1 MTQEPES
8 TNIDLD
14 TATGEDERTVW
25 SSPLFWGL
33 LVGAIA
39 SFVAAIWRRLGIS
52 GQRTLP
58 RLEEPEA
65 PVLLPERPAPA
76 IAAGG
81 ADPASAEPSPG
92 VIDPG
97 SRAAAGQGAVPEALR
112 PIAPRSVASP
122 PRPSSDAGLTK
133 QSPLPSSQS
142 RRWREPTKYVV
153 GVGLFCA
160 LVFVLYISRSVIP
173 TIILG
178 ALLALVVHPIIGL
191 LQRRLKL
198 SKGLSIA
205 ITYLLIIAL
214 LVLIPLVV
222 VPSLINAIND
232 LINVDFQ
239 SLAQNIA
246 QVLEEQAARVARIP
260 VLSSVLVPFLDSL
273 AAALQGIGSVE
284 MPETVSYQMT
294 MGGIVDRLAQTLG
307 TLSKV
312 LGPIVSAVIS
322 LVFMLLVSFHL
333 SLSGNRIFEAYPRL
347 LPPAYAPEI
356 TALVERIGGVWTSFL
371 RGQLALMVI
380 VGVMVWL
387 GNVLLGN
394 RAPLLLGIISGTLEI
409 IPNLGPALALIPGVG
424 LALLFGSSHFTLPP
438 LTFALIVL
446 GFYLLVQVTE
456 NQLIV
461 PYVLGGALDVPPLVV
476 ILGVMVGGTV
486 AGILGV
492 LLATPI
498 IATGR
503 EVFSYL
509 YNKIL
514 EPPEVETPPEEK
526 PSLLDL
532 LRGRVRGLKLPFGLR
547 AGQPRAPKQEEE

>member
-1 MTQEPES
+1 MTEELES
-8 TNIDLD
+8 ANSKLERS
-14 TATGEDERTVW
+14 TAEDERIIW

-33 LVGAIA
+33 LFGAIV
-39 SFVAAIWRRLGIS
+39 SFVAAIRRRLSIS
-52 GQRTLP
+52 QQGTSP
-58 RLEEPEA
+58 WLEEPEVYV
-65 PVLLPERPAPA
+65 PLPERPAPA
-76 IAAGG
+76 IAKGN
-81 ADPASAEPSPG
+81 ADSAPAEPSPG
-92 VIDPG
+92 AMGPDP
-97 SRAAAGQGAVPEALR
+97 QTTAVSGPALDARR
-112 PIAPRSVASP
+112 PSP
-122 PRPSSDAGLTK
+122 PRPASTPAPSTLDGGLTK
-133 QSPLPSSQS
+133 QGPLPSSQS

-153 GVGLFCA
+153 GVGLFFA
-160 LVFVLYISRSVIP
+160 LLFVLYISRSVIP
-173 TIILG
+173 IIVLG
-178 ALLALVVHPIIGL
+178 ALLALVVHPVIGF
-191 LQRRLKL
+191 LQRRIKL

-222 VPSLINAIND
+222 VPNVISAIND
-232 LINVDFQ
+232 LINIDFQ
-239 SLAQNIA
+239 NLAQNIA
-246 QVLEEQAARVARIP
+246 QALQDQAARVAQIP
-260 VLSSVLVPFLDSL
+260 VLNAVLAPFLDSL
-273 AAALQGIGSVE
+273 AAAFQGISSVE
-284 MPETVSYQMT
+284 RPEAVSYHLS
-294 MGGIVDRLAQTLG
+294 MGGIIERLAQTLG
-307 TLSKV
+307 TLATV

-333 SLSGNRIFEAYPRL
+333 SLSGNRILEGYPRL

-356 TALVERIGGVWTSFL
+356 TALLERIGGVWTSFL

-387 GNVLLGN
+387 GNALLGN
-394 RAPLLLGIISGTLEI
+394 QAPLLLGIISGTLEL

-424 LALLFGSSHFTLPP
+424 LALLFGSSHFALPP

-446 GFYLLVQVTE
+446 AFYLLVQVTE

-509 YNKIL
+509 YDKIL
-514 EPPEVETPPEEK
+514 EPPEVEEPPEER
-526 PSLLDL
+526 PSFLDS
-532 LRGRVRGLKLPFGLR
+532 LRGRVRGLRLPFGLR
-547 AGQPRAPKQEEE
+547 AGQSRVPEEETE

>member
-1 MTQEPES
+1 MTEKPE
-8 TNIDLD
+8 NLNAELD
-14 TATGEDERTVW
+14 RAGGEGERTIW
-25 SSPLFWGL
+25 SLPLFWGL
-33 LVGAIA
+33 LFGAIV
-39 SFVAAIWRRLGIS
+39 SFVAALWRRLGIS
-52 GQRTLP
+52 EQRTSP
-58 RLEEPEA
+58 WLEEPGA
-65 PVLLPERPAPA
+65 RVLPKQHGSA
-76 IAAGG
+76 IGAGG
-81 ADPASAEPSPG
+81 ADPAPAEPAPAARGPG
-92 VIDPG
+92 PRAVIGP
-97 SRAAAGQGAVPEALR
+97 RPALEAPR
-112 PIAPRSVASP
+112 PIS
-122 PRPSSDAGLTK
+122 PRPASDAGLAG
-133 QSPLPSSQS
+133 QSPVPSSPS

-178 ALLALVVHPIIGL
+178 ALLALVVHPVIGFL
-191 LQRRLKL
+191 RQRLRL

-205 ITYLLIIAL
+205 ITYLLIIVL

-222 VPSLINAIND
+222 VPNVINAIND
-232 LINVDFQ
+232 LINIDFQ

-246 QVLEEQAARVARIP
+246 QALQEQAAQVAQIP
-260 VLSSVLVPFLDSL
+260 VLNSVLGPFLDSL
-273 AAALQGIGSVE
+273 AAAFQGISAVE
-284 MPETVSYQMT
+284 TPESVSYQAS
-294 MGGIVDRLAQTLG
+294 MGGIIERLGKTLG
-307 TLSKV
+307 TLATV

-356 TALVERIGGVWTSFL
+356 TALIERIGGVWTSFL

-387 GNVLLGN
+387 GNALLGN
-394 RAPLLLGIISGTLEI
+394 RAPFLLGLISGTLEL

-424 LALLFGSSHFTLPP
+424 LALIFGSSHFALPP

-446 GFYLLVQVTE
+446 AFYLLVQVTE

-503 EVFSYL
+503 EVFHYL

-514 EPPEVETPPEEK
+514 EPPEVEEPPEEK
-526 PSLLDL
+526 PSWLDS

-547 AGQPRAPKQEEE
+547 VGQERAAEEEAE

>member
-1 MTQEPES
+1 M
-8 TNIDLD
+8 
-14 TATGEDERTVW
+14 
-25 SSPLFWGL
+25 
-33 LVGAIA
+33 
-39 SFVAAIWRRLGIS
+39 
-52 GQRTLP
+52 
-58 RLEEPEA
+58 
-65 PVLLPERPAPA
+65 
-76 IAAGG
+76 
-81 ADPASAEPSPG
+81 
-92 VIDPG
+92 
-97 SRAAAGQGAVPEALR
+97 
-112 PIAPRSVASP
+112 
-122 PRPSSDAGLTK
+122 
-133 QSPLPSSQS
+133 QS
-142 RRWREPTKYVV
+142 RRWREPTKYIV

-173 TIILG
+173 IIILG
-178 ALLALVVHPIIGL
+178 ALLALVVHPVIGVF
-191 LQRRLKL
+191 QRRLKL

-222 VPSLINAIND
+222 VPNTISAIND
-232 LINVDFQ
+232 LINIDFQ

-246 QVLEEQAARVARIP
+246 QALEDQATRVAQIP
-260 VLSSVLVPFLDSL
+260 VLNALLVPFLDSL
-273 AAALQGIGSVE
+273 AAALRGLSLVE
-284 MPETVSYQMT
+284 TPEAVSYQQS
-294 MGGIVDRLAQTLG
+294 MGGIVGRLAQTLG
-307 TLSKV
+307 TLASV

-333 SLSGNRIFEAYPRL
+333 SLTGNRIFEGYPKL

-356 TALVERIGGVWTSFL
+356 TGLVERIGGVWTSFL

-387 GNVLLGN
+387 GNALLGN
-394 RAPLLLGIISGTLEI
+394 RAPLLLGIISGTLEL

-424 LALLFGSSHFTLPP
+424 MALLFGSSHFALSP

-446 GFYLLVQVTE
+446 VFYLLVQVTE

-476 ILGVMVGGTV
+476 ILGVMVGGAV

-509 YNKIL
+509 YDKIL
-514 EPPEVETPPEEK
+514 EPPEVEKPPEEK
-526 PSLLDL
+526 PSLLDS
-532 LRGRVRGLKLPFGLR
+532 LRGRVRGVKLPFGLR
-547 AGQPRAPKQEEE
+547 VGQPRAPEQEQE

>member
-1 MTQEPES
+1 MGPGPQT
-8 TNIDLD
+8 
-14 TATGEDERTVW
+14 TA
-25 SSPLFWGL
+25 L
-33 LVGAIA
+33 
-39 SFVAAIWRRLGIS
+39 S
-52 GQRTLP
+52 GPAPDAP
-58 RLEEPEA
+58 RLSPS
-65 PVLLPERPAPA
+65 P
-76 IAAGG
+76 
-81 ADPASAEPSPG
+81 PASA
-92 VIDPG
+92 
-97 SRAAAGQGAVPEALR
+97 
-112 PIAPRSVASP
+112 P
-122 PRPSSDAGLTK
+122 PRPTLDVGLTK
-133 QSPLPSSQS
+133 PSPLPSRQS

-153 GVGLFCA
+153 GVGLICA

-173 TIILG
+173 TIIVG
-178 ALLALVVHPIIGL
+178 ALLALVVHPVIGFFR
-191 LQRRLKL
+191 RRLKL

-205 ITYLLIIAL
+205 LTYLLIIAL

-222 VPSLINAIND
+222 VPNVVNSIND
-232 LINVDFQ
+232 LINIDFQ
-239 SLAQNIA
+239 SLAQNVV
-246 QVLEEQAARVARIP
+246 QVLEDQAARVAQIP
-260 VLSSVLVPFLDSL
+260 VLNSVLGPFLDSL
-273 AAALQGIGSVE
+273 VAAFQGISSVQT
-284 MPETVSYQMT
+284 PETVSYRIS
-294 MGGIVDRLAQTLG
+294 MGGIVERLAQTLG
-307 TLSKV
+307 TLAAV

-387 GNVLLGN
+387 GNALLGN

-424 LALLFGSSHFTLPP
+424 LALLFGSSHFALSP

-446 GFYLLVQVTE
+446 AFYLLVQVTE

-461 PYVLGGALDVPPLVV
+461 PYVLGGALDVSPLVV

-514 EPPEVETPPEEK
+514 EPPEVEEPPDEK
-526 PSLLDL
+526 PSFLDS

-547 AGQPRAPKQEEE
+547 TGQPHAPEEEAE

>member
-1 MTQEPES
+1 MTEELGS
-8 TNIDLD
+8 TDSKLERS
-14 TATGEDERTVW
+14 TAEDERIIW

-33 LVGAIA
+33 LFGAII

-52 GQRTLP
+52 QQPTSP
-58 RLEEPEA
+58 RLEEPGA
-65 PVLLPERPAPA
+65 HLPLPEQPTTAIATGNTDSAPLQPSPRAMGPGPQTTALSGPAPDA
-76 IAAGG
+76 PRLSPSP
-81 ADPASAEPSPG
+81 PASA
-92 VIDPG
+92 
-97 SRAAAGQGAVPEALR
+97 
-112 PIAPRSVASP
+112 P
-122 PRPSSDAGLTK
+122 PRPTLDVGLTK
-133 QSPLPSSQS
+133 PSPLPSRQS

-153 GVGLFCA
+153 GVGLICA

-173 TIILG
+173 TIIVG
-178 ALLALVVHPIIGL
+178 ALLALVVHPVIGFFR
-191 LQRRLKL
+191 RRLKL

-205 ITYLLIIAL
+205 LTYLLIIAL

-222 VPSLINAIND
+222 VPNVVNSIND
-232 LINVDFQ
+232 LINIDFQ
-239 SLAQNIA
+239 SLAQNVV
-246 QVLEEQAARVARIP
+246 QVLEDQAARVAQIP
-260 VLSSVLVPFLDSL
+260 VLNSVLGPFLDSL
-273 AAALQGIGSVE
+273 VAAFQGISSVQT
-284 MPETVSYQMT
+284 PETVSYRIS
-294 MGGIVDRLAQTLG
+294 MGGIVERLAQTLG
-307 TLSKV
+307 TLAAV

-387 GNVLLGN
+387 GNALLGN

-424 LALLFGSSHFTLPP
+424 LALLFGSSHFALSP

-446 GFYLLVQVTE
+446 AFYLLVQVTE

-461 PYVLGGALDVPPLVV
+461 PYVLGGALDVSPLVV

-514 EPPEVETPPEEK
+514 EPPEVEEPPDEK
-526 PSLLDL
+526 PSFLDS

-547 AGQPRAPKQEEE
+547 TGQPHAPEEEAE